1 MAIILAS
8 QSPRRRELMGLLRV
22 PFTVCAADVDET
34 MDPTKAPYDEVARLS
49 RKKAEAV
56 ARLPGD
62 IVIAADTI
70 VVCEGRVLGKPV
82 DETDA
87 FRMLRMLSGKGDD
100 RTDGAAG
107 RQMRQPH

>member
-49 RKKAEAV
+49 R
-56 ARLPGD
+56 
-62 IVIAADTI
+62 
-70 VVCEGRVLGKPV
+70 
-82 DETDA
+82 
-87 FRMLRMLSGKGDD
+87 
-100 RTDGAAG
+100 
-107 RQMRQPH
+107 